1 VTAAAEAPVGP
12 VAGTKEYS
20 REYQR
25 RRARGLPTKGLAQI
39 LRNGID
45 PDDLANVPT
54 SLRRAAE
61 YLLAAGHPTSLI
73 MAETGL
79 TYRNV
84 YELRENLR

>member
-25 RRARGLPTKGLAQI
+25 RELGACRPRASRRYSATAST
-39 LRNGID
+39 RTTS
-45 PDDLANVPT
+45 PT
-54 SLRRAAE
+54 SRPRCAGQAE

-84 YELRENLR
+84 YELRDNLR